1 MGLRETNATRT
12 RAAIADAA
20 LALFLDRGYE
30 ETTMEDVA
38 GAAQVGLS
46 TLYRYFPSKELLG
59 TSYLGDPSMLA
70 EALTARPSDEPV
82 EIALGHV
89 LVDFVSSSEDEV
101 VDSGRV
107 RDLIQ
112 QNPRM
117 HGRLLEWLMQ
127 TPVALTA
134 AIADRRGGP
143 DDDIVAAALS
153 WNAVL
158 VLERASDRMRTAD
171 GEDVGDAVRDVMAEL
186 AEAGVM
192 GPRLPPR

>member
-20 LALFLDRGYE
+20 LALFLARGYE

-38 GAAQVGLS
+38 AAAQVGLS

-59 TSYLGDPSMLA
+59 TSYLGEPSLLA
-70 EALTARPSDEPV
+70 EALRERPADEPV

-89 LVDFVSSSEDEV
+89 LVDFVSSSDDEAL
-101 VDSGRV
+101 DSGRV
-107 RDLIQ
+107 RELIQ

-117 HGRLLEWLMQ
+117 HGRLLDWLMQ
-127 TPVALTA
+127 THVALTG
-134 AIADRRGGP
+134 AIAQRRSTP

-158 VLERASDRMRTAD
+158 VLERASDRMRTRSGGSVA
-171 GEDVGDAVRDVMAEL
+171 DAVREVLAEL
-186 AEAGVM
+186 DEAGVM
-192 GPRLPPR
+192 GPRPPRP

>member
-12 RAAIADAA
+12 RAAIADTA

-38 GAAQVGLS
+38 AAAQVGLS

-59 TSYLGDPSMLA
+59 TSYLGEPSLLA
-70 EALTARPSDEPV
+70 DALRARPSGEPV

-89 LVDFVSSSEDEV
+89 LVDFVSSSDDEKL
-101 VDSGRV
+101 DSGRV

-117 HGRLLEWLMQ
+117 HGRLLDWLMQ
-127 TPVALTA
+127 THVALTA
-134 AIADRRGGP
+134 AIAERRGAP
-143 DDDIVAAALS
+143 ADDIVAAVLS

-158 VLERASDRMRTAD
+158 VLERASDRMRTRRGGTVAD
-171 GEDVGDAVRDVMAEL
+171 VVREAIAEL
-186 AEAGVM
+186 GQAEVM
-192 GPRLPPR
+192 GPRLPPP